1 VANYSPLLPLTLDP
15 ITGYKMLDNIK
26 DVVKQNFKM
35 LILTNP
41 GERIML
47 PDFGIGMYT
56 FLFEQDNPLLYQRI
70 QQRIQT
76 QTAKYLPFITV
87 QDVQFDSMET
97 NSEYTENRTLKVTVT
112 YYIKPLNA
120 SDVLSVSVSSG
131 Y

>member
-1 VANYSPLLPLTLDP
+1 MAKYSPLLPLTLDP
-15 ITGYKMLDNIK
+15 IDGYKMLDTIR

-41 GERIML
+41 GERMMI
-47 PDFGIGMYT
+47 PDFGVGMYT
-56 FLFEQDNPLLYQRI
+56 FLFEQDNPVLYQNI
-70 QQRIQT
+70 EQRIYS

-87 QDVQFDSMET
+87 QDIQFESFDT
-97 NSEYTENRTLKVTVT
+97 NSEFFEDRRLKVTVT
-112 YYIKPLNA
+112 YFIKPLNA

>member
-1 VANYSPLLPLTLDP
+1 MANYSPLLPLTLDP

>member
-1 VANYSPLLPLTLDP
+1 MANYSPLLPLTLDP

-97 NSEYTENRTLKVTVT
+97 NSEYIENRTLKVTVT

>member
-1 VANYSPLLPLTLDP
+1 MAKYSPLLPLTLDP
-15 ITGYKMLDNIK
+15 IDGYKMLDTIR

-41 GERIML
+41 GERMMI

-56 FLFEQDNPLLYQRI
+56 FLFEQDNPVLYQNI
-70 QQRIQT
+70 EQRIYS

-87 QDVQFDSMET
+87 QDIQFESFDT
-97 NSEYTENRTLKVTVT
+97 NSEFFEDRRLKVTVT
-112 YYIKPLNA
+112 YFIKPLNA

>member
-1 VANYSPLLPLTLDP
+1 MANYSPLLPLTLDP

-120 SDVLSVSVSSG
+120 SDVLSVSVSGG

>member
-1 VANYSPLLPLTLDP
+1 MANYSPLLPLTLDP

-97 NSEYTENRTLKVTVT
+97 NSEYTENRTLKETVT

>member
-1 VANYSPLLPLTLDP
+1 
-15 ITGYKMLDNIK
+15 MLDNIK